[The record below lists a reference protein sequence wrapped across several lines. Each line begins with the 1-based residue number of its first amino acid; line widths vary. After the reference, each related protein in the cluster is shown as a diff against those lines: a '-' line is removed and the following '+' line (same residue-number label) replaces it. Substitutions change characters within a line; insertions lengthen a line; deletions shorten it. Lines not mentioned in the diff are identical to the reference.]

1 MTVEFDDEKSVDAKV
16 IGKDTSIDIAVLKVN
31 GGKNKLNPL
40 PLGNSDDLKVG
51 DPVIAIGNPFGLD
64 RTVTTGIVSALQR
77 QITAPNGFTIKK
89 VIQTDASINP
99 GNSGGPLLDADGKVV
114 GVNSQIATAGGG
126 SEGVGFAVPINTVRK
141 AIPDLK
147 SKGKVDRAFM
157 GITGMKLGVDELK
170 DLNLPTDEGVLIQE
184 VSKDGPAEK
193 AGLKGGDTQ
202 VTVNGQTVMLGG
214 DIIKEVDGKKI
225 KDMKEVVDI
234 VDAKKPGDKIEVK
247 YIRDKKEKTATVTLG
262 NRPEKQTNG

>member
-1 MTVEFDDEKSVDAKV
+1 M
-16 IGKDTSIDIAVLKVN
+16 
-31 GGKNKLNPL
+31 
-40 PLGNSDDLKVG
+40 
-51 DPVIAIGNPFGLD
+51 
-64 RTVTTGIVSALQR
+64 
-77 QITAPNGFTIKK
+77 
-89 VIQTDASINP
+89 
-99 GNSGGPLLDADGKVV
+99 
-114 GVNSQIATAGGG
+114 NSQIATAGGG

-225 KDMKEVVDI
+225 KDMKEVVNI

-262 NRPEKQTNG
+262 NRPDKQTNG